1 MISGH
6 EFLKS
11 QSNGGKKCAYRNYL
25 LLKEY
30 FGENN
35 LFVCTFDAQ
44 TEEKQNVRTFFSHKN
59 KISQVIS
66 TLQGSIVCDTNV
78 VHDVIS
84 YIESLDID
92 IIFSERSIMGNLIK
106 KIVASYHRK
115 GKAIKV
121 TLFQQNVE
129 KNYVWNK
136 VKHESLFYLIP
147 YFAFKRNEKCI
158 MEYADKIITLTS
170 RDHRLLQQ
178 VYNRG
183 ADYILPMT
191 FDDLTTDFSL
201 ESEPVKPTN
210 SKNLL
215 FVGSL
220 FQPNYEGVVWL
231 VNNVM
236 PSLKNINLWI
246 VGKDWE
252 HVKDKIETHNVR
264 VIGTVDDLAPY
275 YMEADAMVLPIFY
288 GDGMKIKTAEA
299 IMYGKTVFATD
310 EALEGYEV
318 GDIKNIYRCNTK
330 EEFVQNIEC
339 HFNTGKAKKMNP
351 EIRCLFQ
358 SKYETNVVKKD
369 FFKFL
374 EEI

>member
-6 EFLKS
+6 EFLKN

-30 FGENN
+30 FGEDNF
-35 LFVCTFDAQ
+35 FVCTFD
-44 TEEKQNVRTFFSHKN
+44 THPEEKQNVRTFFSHKN
-59 KISQVIS
+59 KMSQVIS
-66 TLQGSIVCDTNV
+66 SLQGNIVCDTNV
-78 VHDVIS
+78 MHDVIS
-84 YIESLDID
+84 YIEGLDID

-106 KIVASYHRK
+106 KVIDSYYKR
-115 GKAIKV
+115 GKTIKV
-121 TLFQQNVE
+121 ILFQQNVE

-136 VKHESLFYLIP
+136 VKHESLFYIIP
-147 YFAFKRNEKCI
+147 YFAFKKNEKCI
-158 MEYADKIITLTS
+158 MRYADKIITLTS
-170 RDHRLLQQ
+170 RDPRLLQQ
-178 VYNRG
+178 LYNRG

-191 FDDLTTDFSL
+191 FDDLAVHFPL
-201 ESEPVKPTN
+201 ELYPVKPTS

-231 VNNVM
+231 INNVM
-236 PSLKNINLWI
+236 PLLKNINLWI

-252 HVKDKIETHNVR
+252 NVKDKIEKCNVR
-264 VIGTVDDLAPY
+264 VIGTVADLTPY
-275 YMEADAMVLPIFY
+275 YMEADAIVLPIFY

-310 EALEGYEV
+310 EALEGYEIE
-318 GDIKNIYRCNTK
+318 DIKNIYRCNTK
-330 EEFVQNIEC
+330 EEFVENIKYY
-339 HFNTGKAKKMNP
+339 FNTGIAKKVNP

-358 SKYETNVVKKD
+358 SRYETNVVKKD

>member
-6 EFLKS
+6 EFLKN
-11 QSNGGKKCAYRNYL
+11 QSDGGKKCAYRNYL

-30 FGENN
+30 FGEDN
-35 LFVCTFDAQ
+35 LFVCTFDTQ
-44 TEEKQNVRTFFSHKN
+44 TEEKQNARTFFSHKN

-66 TLQGSIVCDTNV
+66 ALQGTIICDTYV
-78 VHDVIS
+78 IRDVIS
-84 YIESLDID
+84 YIENLDID
-92 IIFSERSIMGNLIK
+92 IIFSERSIMGNLLK
-106 KIVASYHRK
+106 KVVASYRKK
-115 GKAIKV
+115 GKSIKV
-121 TLFQQNVE
+121 ILFQQNVE

-147 YFAFKRNEKCI
+147 YFAFRRNEKSI
-158 MEYADKIITLTS
+158 MGYADKIITLTS
-170 RDHRLLQQ
+170 RDHKLLQQ
-178 VYNRG
+178 IYNRG

-191 FDDLTTDFSL
+191 FDDLAEHLPADF
-201 ESEPVKPTN
+201 ERKKPAN
-210 SKNLL
+210 GRNLL
-215 FVGSL
+215 FIGSL
-220 FQPNYEGVVWL
+220 FQPNYEGVLWF

-236 PSLKNINLWI
+236 PLLKNLNLWI

-252 HVKDKIETHNVR
+252 CVKEKIEKPNVQ
-264 VIGTVDDLAPY
+264 VIGTVDNLAPY

-318 GDIKNIYRCNTK
+318 ENIKNIYRCNTR
-330 EEFVQNIEC
+330 EEFVHNIEY
-339 HFNTGKAKKMNP
+339 HFNSGKAKKINP

>member
-35 LFVCTFDAQ
+35 LFVCTFDTQ
-44 TEEKQNVRTFFSHKN
+44 PEEKQNVRTFFSHKN
-59 KISQVIS
+59 KMSQVIS
-66 TLQGSIVCDTNV
+66 ALRGSIICDTNV
-78 VHDVIS
+78 IRDVIF

-92 IIFSERSIMGNLIK
+92 IIFCERSIMGNLIK
-106 KIVASYHRK
+106 KVVASYRKK
-115 GKAIKV
+115 GKCIKV
-121 TLFQQNVE
+121 ILFQQNVE
-129 KNYVWNK
+129 RNYVWNK

-147 YFAFKRNEKCI
+147 YFAFKRNEKSI
-158 MEYADKIITLTS
+158 MDYADKIITLTS
-170 RDHRLLQQ
+170 RDHKLLQQ

-191 FDDLTTDFSL
+191 FDDLAAHLPTDFKQ
-201 ESEPVKPTN
+201 EKPAN
-210 SKNLL
+210 SRNLL

-220 FQPNYEGVVWL
+220 FQPNYEGILWF

-236 PSLKNINLWI
+236 PLLTNLNLWI

-252 HVKDKIETHNVR
+252 HVKEKIEKQNIQ
-264 VIGTVDDLAPY
+264 VIGTVDSLTPY
-275 YMEADAMVLPIFY
+275 YMDADAMVLPIFY

-318 GDIKNIYRCNTK
+318 EDIKNIYRCNTK
-330 EEFVQNIEC
+330 EEFVKSIEYY
-339 HFNTGKAKKMNP
+339 FNTGTTPKINP
-351 EIRCLFQ
+351 EIRSLFQ
-358 SKYETNVVKKD
+358 SKYETNAVKKD

-374 EEI
+374 KEI